1 MKLWPVVRAITIVDP
16 VKPVVKVL
24 SGPKLARMCVALWFV
39 LIMLLAWLT
48 ITGLTANVEMD
59 MRVILTIEKV
69 VLKP

>member
-1 MKLWPVVRAITIVDP
+1 MIVDP

-39 LIMLLAWLT
+39 LITLLAWLT

-59 MRVILTIEKV
+59 MRAILTIEKV